1 MNRTGEIKSGWD
13 FMDKI
18 LGGEIAAHIAFEDY
32 LSNINKNKIIS
43 VKNEHI
49 QQINEA
55 INQLNNNINKHPHI
69 NLDVEQFKGYVA
81 EEMHAGTFNI
91 EAIRQGSVHRAC
103 TLQENGYG
111 TVDIETN
118 FGKSYGLK
126 YSNTAK
132 DAENMQAVLNLET
145 RSGKYEGQ
153 ERLIA
158 YEQLDEAKFW
168 ARKRASRNME
178 SRPDVA
184 NSHIETEQ
192 HLVGTISDGE
202 GIESKKLSVKEAK
215 KIAREAKEGRF
226 DAESYGYKKDN
237 LLKSV
242 RIDYINRAMKA
253 GLTAAAITAI
263 TKLVPEL
270 YKAIDYLI
278 KNRQIDLSGVQM
290 SGKNIFT
297 ASGEAF
303 LRGSIAYCV
312 EMAIQ
317 EGLLGNTIKQVNPS
331 IVGVAVMVVLGTIK
345 DSILV
350 AIGKMT
356 TKEMGANFVDTLV
369 VSSGYLLGIKIGSIL
384 VQALCPQLPGISY
397 AIGSLLGCSIAV
409 VYSMSKKKF
418 ISFCVDTGITCFGLV
433 DQDYKLPDEALKALG
448 VHSIPIP
455 KTEIHQI
462 KVERVVTDVL
472 IDRLEYETI
481 DITILSRGIIGIN
494 RVGYIV

>member
-1 MNRTGEIKSGWD
+1 M
-13 FMDKI
+13 
-18 LGGEIAAHIAFEDY
+18 
-32 LSNINKNKIIS
+32 
-43 VKNEHI
+43 
-49 QQINEA
+49 
-55 INQLNNNINKHPHI
+55 
-69 NLDVEQFKGYVA
+69 
-81 EEMHAGTFNI
+81 
-91 EAIRQGSVHRAC
+91 
-103 TLQENGYG
+103 
-111 TVDIETN
+111 
-118 FGKSYGLK
+118 
-126 YSNTAK
+126 
-132 DAENMQAVLNLET
+132 
-145 RSGKYEGQ
+145 
-153 ERLIA
+153 
-158 YEQLDEAKFW
+158 
-168 ARKRASRNME
+168 
-178 SRPDVA
+178 
-184 NSHIETEQ
+184 
-192 HLVGTISDGE
+192 
-202 GIESKKLSVKEAK
+202 
-215 KIAREAKEGRF
+215 
-226 DAESYGYKKDN
+226 
-237 LLKSV
+237 

-278 KNRQIDLSGVQM
+278 KNRQIDLSGFQM

-448 VHSIPIP
+448 VHCIPIP